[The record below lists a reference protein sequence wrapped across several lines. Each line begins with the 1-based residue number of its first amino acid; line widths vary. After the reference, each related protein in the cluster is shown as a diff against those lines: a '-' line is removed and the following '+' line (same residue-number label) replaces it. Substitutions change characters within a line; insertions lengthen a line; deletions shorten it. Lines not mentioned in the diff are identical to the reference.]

1 MHRDLLQNTI
11 NFQHCQR
18 NFDLTKT
25 LDNDIAQHLYQIALS
40 TPSKQNYVNFDCI
53 AITNRQLIRQIAEL
67 CIHEQRDKLLPNL
80 KEEFKKGR
88 LQNPQVDAHMILLY
102 FVKFENE
109 NIDHSDRMGHKTVS
123 NWKRLTN
130 MEIGISTGAVGL
142 AANML
147 GLRTGFCKCFIENRL
162 PDFTQYGI
170 DKEDLEVILS
180 IGYPLHKDHTIHTDD
195 RFTSKSYDKEGQKII
210 FID

>member
-1 MHRDLLQNTI
+1 MHKDLLQNTL

-25 LDNDIAQHLYQIALS
+25 LDNDIAQHLHQIALS

-53 AITNRQLIRQIAEL
+53 AITNRQLIRQIAEV
-67 CIHEQRDKLLPNL
+67 CIHEDRDNLLPNL
-80 KEEFKKGR
+80 KEKFKNGR

-102 FVKFENE
+102 FPIYEHE
-109 NIDHSDRMGHKTVS
+109 NIDHSSRTGYKKVA
-123 NWKRLTN
+123 NWKELTN

-147 GLRTGFCKCFIENRL
+147 GLRTGFCKCFIEDDL
-162 PDFTQYGI
+162 PEFTQYGI
-170 DKEDLEVILS
+170 DKEDLEVILG
-180 IGYPLHKDHTIHTDD
+180 IGYPLHKDHTVHTDD
-195 RFTSKSYDKEGQKII
+195 RFNSSSYKKQEQKKI
-210 FID
+210 FIK

>member
-1 MHRDLLQNTI
+1 MLKDLLQSTL

-18 NFDLTKT
+18 NFDLTKP
-25 LDNDIAQHLYQIALS
+25 LDNVIARNLYEIALS

-53 AITNRQLIRQIAEL
+53 AITNRQMIRQIAEV
-67 CIHEQRDKLLPNL
+67 CIHEDRDDLLPML
-80 KEEFKKGR
+80 KEEWKNGR
-88 LQNPQVDAHMILLY
+88 LQNPQVDTHMLLLY
-102 FVKFENE
+102 FVKPENE
-109 NIDHSDRMGHKTVS
+109 NIDHSDRTGLKKVD

-147 GLRTGFCKCFIENRL
+147 GLRTGFCKCFIEDRL
-162 PDFTQYGI
+162 PEFTQYGI
-170 DKEDLEVILS
+170 DKEDLEVILG
-180 IGYPLHKDHTIHTDD
+180 IGYPLYKDHTIHTDD
-195 RFTSKSYDKEGQKII
+195 RFVSLSYDKEEQKII